1 MRKYFWKIPQKFWK
15 IVFIISD
22 IKWIFPNFFLV
33 LNIFLRMKSP
43 QNSVKKFAKIRND
56 LLKIRKNRF
65 QYFQKFSNY
74 LLKIPN

>member
-1 MRKYFWKIPQKFWK
+1 MNISEIFLSFKYFFKNEIA
-15 IVFIISD
+15 
-22 IKWIFPNFFLV
+22 
-33 LNIFLRMKSP
+33 
-43 QNSVKKFAKIRND
+43 QNSVKKFAKIQND